1 MLARLLV
8 LASRPTPHQRGLHLL
23 RLLQSLSPSLHPR
36 LAALWTGRFPLLLH
50 YLEQHRDSVDCDTW
64 QEWLLGLA
72 SDSLA
77 EVDCQDFSLA
87 LVQALLD
94 QIQLHPP
101 TSQERA
107 FCVLLAGQSLTKAP
121 VRHQVSEF
129 MSLVLVLRLLCLT
142 GWQG

>member
-1 MLARLLV
+1 MLS
-8 LASRPTPHQRGLHLL
+8 SRPTPHQRGLHLL

-121 VRHQVSEF
+121 VRHKVSEF